1 VFGTDLLEQRI
12 CVPLSGQGGVM
23 FADVEGP
30 SFIFWPVGNGDS
42 TTVVISDT
50 EVLQI
55 DLNDKVMVED
65 DDNEHIPLVDE
76 LVAKLPRRNGKPYL
90 SCFVLT
96 HPDQDHCR
104 GFADLLKRVVIGE
117 LWHSPHIFREYED
130 QETLCEDAQVFRK
143 EARRRAARAI
153 KVGGDP
159 GAGDRVRIIGYSS
172 LFEPGER
179 YHGFPDEFRTRP
191 GAAIVKLD
199 GVDASD
205 RFHAFI
211 HGPFKEGVADAR
223 NETSV
228 AMRIIVG
235 SIEHKMF
242 GLFLGDVSYPTL
254 MQIFEET
261 HNHNN
266 DDMLWWNVLLAP
278 HHCSKKVMYERDGEG
293 PEKLRQDAMNELQK
307 PQLDVGYIVSS
318 SSEFPASNS
327 PGDNPPHIKARN
339 RYEEIVNDDFLC
351 TAEHSTPENVRPII
365 FTVNQNGMELVG
377 EDYEIS
383 ESARATLAAAVNA
396 ARGRAAPP
404 TAKVGFGR
412 E

>member
-1 VFGTDLLEQRI
+1 
-12 CVPLSGQGGVM
+12 M
-23 FADVEGP
+23 FADVAGP

-42 TTVVISDT
+42 TSVVISDT

-55 DLNDKVMVED
+55 DLNDKVMAED

-104 GFADLLKRVVIGE
+104 GFPDLLKRVVIGE
-117 LWHSPHIFREYED
+117 LWHSPHIFREYDD
-130 QETLCEDAQVFRK
+130 QQKLCEDAKIFRK
-143 EARRRAARAI
+143 EARRRAARTI
-153 KVGGDP
+153 QVGGDP
-159 GAGDRVRIIGYSS
+159 GAGDRVRVIGYSK
-172 LFEPGER
+172 LFEPGDH
-179 YHGFPDEFRTRP
+179 YYGFPAEFRTRP
-191 GAAIVKLD
+191 GEAITTLD
-199 GVDASD
+199 GANVAD

-228 AMRIIVG
+228 AMRISVG
-235 SIEHKMF
+235 PQQYNMS

-261 HNHNN
+261 HNHDN
-266 DDMLWWNVLLAP
+266 DDKLWWNVLLAP
-278 HHCSKKVMYERDGEG
+278 HHCSKKVMYEPDGEG

-318 SSEFPASNS
+318 SSEFPVSDS
-327 PGDNPPHIKARN
+327 PGDNPPHVKARS
-339 RYEEIVNDDFLC
+339 RYQEIVNNDFLC
-351 TAEHSTPENVRPII
+351 TAEYSTAENVRPII
-365 FTVNQNGMELVG
+365 FTVTQNGIELVG
-377 EDYEIS
+377 KNYKIS
-383 ESARATLAAAVNA
+383 ESARATLAAAVDA

-404 TAKVGFGR
+404 TAKVGFGCR
-412 E
+412 

>member
-1 VFGTDLLEQRI
+1 M
-12 CVPLSGQGGVM
+12 M
-23 FADVEGP
+23 FADVKGS

-42 TTVVISDT
+42 TTVVISDA

-55 DLNDKVMVED
+55 DLNDKAMAED

-76 LVAKLPRRNGKPYL
+76 LVAKLPKRNGKPYL

-96 HPDQDHCR
+96 HPDRDHCL

-130 QETLCEDAQVFRK
+130 EETLCDDAEAFRK
-143 EARRRAARAI
+143 EAHRRAARTL

-179 YHGFPDEFRTRP
+179 YHGFPDAFRTRP
-191 GAAIVKLD
+191 GASIVTVD
-199 GVDASD
+199 GVDVSD

-211 HGPFKEGVADAR
+211 HGPFKEGEADAR

-228 AMRIIVG
+228 AMQVIVG
-235 SIEHKMF
+235 SSAHSMC
-242 GLFLGDVSYPTL
+242 GLFLGDVSHPTL
-254 MQIFEET
+254 MQIFEQT
-261 HNHNN
+261 HNHQN
-266 DDMLWWNVLLAP
+266 DPMLSWNVLLAP
-278 HHCSKKVMYERDGEG
+278 HHCSKKVMYERNGEG
-293 PEKLRQDAMNELQK
+293 QDVLRQDAMDELQSC
-307 PQLDVGYIVSS
+307 QLAVGYVVAS
-318 SSEFPASNS
+318 SSEFPGSNS
-327 PGDNPPHIKARN
+327 KGDNPPHVKARN
-339 RYEEIVNDDFLC
+339 RYEEIVNTEFLC
-351 TAEHSTPENVRPII
+351 TAEHSTPENLRPII
-365 FTVNQNGMELVG
+365 FTVNDKGIILVG
-377 EDYEIS
+377 EDYKIS
-383 ESARATLAAAVNA
+383 EGARATLAAAVDA

-404 TAKVGFGR
+404 TAKVGFGG